1 VTVIDVVAET
11 VKSPSLLGPIILTI
25 SLRQHLSQEFD
36 PTGEGRSWHDVKKD
50 KKWMTFLHRLVDR
63 FPVIPLGLFY
73 D

>member
-1 VTVIDVVAET
+1 M
-11 VKSPSLLGPIILTI
+11 